1 MSNIDK
7 QAQYE
12 SKFSRLWER
21 YDEASHGNAEQMR
34 DILEVT
40 LDALES
46 AERQILRLEKLA
58 EAESVGADKAAAS
71 GVEWMKRCLAAEK
84 LIAELE
90 RKEQHSDRQ
99 SVIDALASSGEEW
112 SDIEEYMQKWDA
124 ERAAAAG
131 KGERA

>member
-21 YDEASHGNAEQMR
+21 YDEASHGNAEKMR

-46 AERQILRLEKLA
+46 AERQIFKLEKLA

-84 LIAELE
+84 RIAELE

-131 KGERA
+131 KGE